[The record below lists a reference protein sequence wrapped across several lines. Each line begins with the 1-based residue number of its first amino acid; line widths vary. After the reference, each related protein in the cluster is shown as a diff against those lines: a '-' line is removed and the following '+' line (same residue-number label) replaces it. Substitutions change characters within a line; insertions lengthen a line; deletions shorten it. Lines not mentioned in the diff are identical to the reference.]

1 MCKETYREEKMLI
14 PSGTVLLDSCNLP
27 DMGSRSKIYFLCKKQ
42 VLLTDEPY
50 VFLHFYHFLIE
61 YLIGS
66 SSTH

>member
-1 MCKETYREEKMLI
+1 MCEETCGEEKMLI

-27 DMGSRSKIYFLCKKQ
+27 DIDSRSKIYVLCKKQ

-50 VFLHFYHFLIE
+50 VFLYFYPFLIE